1 MTEITATL
9 SDNINKVKHRI
20 LKNSPVKPGS
30 AVRDNCKSKK
40 IQNILLELKT
50 PSFLVNVN
58 YFISA
63 ATPFSMTHF
72 TET

>member
-9 SDNINKVKHRI
+9 SDNINKVKHCI

-50 PSFLVNVN
+50 PHLF
-58 YFISA
+58 
-63 ATPFSMTHF
+63 
-72 TET
+72 